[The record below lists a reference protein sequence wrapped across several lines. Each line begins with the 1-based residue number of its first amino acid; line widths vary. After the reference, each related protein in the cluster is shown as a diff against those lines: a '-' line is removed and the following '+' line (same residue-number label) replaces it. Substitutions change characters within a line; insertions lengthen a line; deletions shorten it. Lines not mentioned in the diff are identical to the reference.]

1 MANDTTTFARIDS
14 YSRLGGSARIR
25 VAYSSEVLTDYSAQN
40 KIVENAYF
48 QQTEKYLID
57 VDSSFSESEASF
69 SKKIEAFGYQSQ
81 HAVKILIDEEA
92 LSLSDFSK
100 LFRTSLQHRNLY
112 VEIMLNNG
120 QTIKLDHIQID
131 FTYSYVKNIAVE
143 NVYEIALRQ
152 AKPIEKPIDFVQSVT
167 YKPAQ
172 ILLFNSPA
180 LEVFNVFVKT
190 YDVDTSR
197 FEVLVG
203 IVDDID
209 KAKGGYEL
217 TFILQSSGS
226 YYIFVR
232 IKNTNYYQT
241 FFIEIET
248 TNQII
253 TSNETNFILGD
264 GDTNP
269 DENIQIGD

>member
-14 YSRLGGSARIR
+14 FSRLGASARIR
-25 VAYSSEVLTDYSAQN
+25 VGYSSEVLTDYSPQN

-48 QQTEKYLID
+48 QKTEKYLID

-81 HAVKILIDEEA
+81 NAIKILIDEEA

-100 LFRTSLQHRNLY
+100 LFKTKLQHRNLY

-120 QTIKLDHIQID
+120 QLIKLDHIQID

-143 NVYEIALRQ
+143 NTYELVLRQ
-152 AKPIEKPIDFVQSVT
+152 AKAIEKTIDFVQSVT
-167 YKPAQ
+167 YKPAK
-172 ILLFNSPA
+172 ILLFNSSS
-180 LEVFNVFVKT
+180 LDVFNVFVKT
-190 YDVDTSR
+190 YDTNTSR

-209 KAKGGYEL
+209 KAKSGYEL
-217 TFILQSSGS
+217 TFILQTSGS

-241 FFIEIET
+241 FFIQIET
-248 TNQII
+248 QTII
-253 TSNETNFILGD
+253 TNETNFILGD

-269 DENIQIGD
+269 DESIQIGD

>member
-14 YSRLGGSARIR
+14 FSRLGGSARIR

-81 HAVKILIDEEA
+81 NSVKILIDEEA

-100 LFRTSLQHRNLY
+100 LFRASLQHRNLY

-120 QTIKLDHIQID
+120 QSIKLDHIQID

-143 NVYEIALRQ
+143 NVYEIVLRQ
-152 AKPIEKPIDFVQSVT
+152 AKQIEKTIDFVQSVT

-190 YDVDTSR
+190 YDANTSR

-203 IVDDID
+203 TVDDID

-217 TFILQSSGS
+217 TFILKSSGS
-226 YYIFVR
+226 YYVFVK
-232 IKNTNYYQT
+232 IKNSNHYQT

-248 TNQII
+248 TNQI

-264 GDTNP
+264 GSTNP